1 MANLRDRLS
10 RIREQKK
17 TGTAQT
23 PRSAF
28 RQDSADITFF
38 EKQGWKSCGY
48 MSLKRE
54 IILPEPAELP
64 EKLPPALIILIPDLE
79 RICGNGI
86 PLPKIGDFLFFDLET
101 SGLSGGAGTVAFLAA
116 FGRLVKISGKVYLRI
131 TQYLLLDYPGEN
143 DFLEA
148 LLGEFN
154 DDEPRRRTAG
164 YRCSPEELYSGFNTL
179 KNAPVGRGIKPL
191 STNKEQII
199 VSYNGKCFDSQI
211 LKTRC
216 LMNRIKSPEYFHADL
231 LHPARRL
238 WKTVLDDCS
247 QGTIET
253 NILGLDRTGD
263 ISGALAPEI
272 WFDFL
277 KTGNAERLMGI
288 CDHNCRD
295 IAGLSAILYA
305 MSRIAEDPLIMV
317 KKYRYDI
324 EQLALRWRSFLRH
337 ENETDNILH
346 ITGTNL
352 LRLAAKQKCPRALL
366 VYSMD
371 QLRGGNYKDGRKLLS
386 RIVASDFTEN
396 IRAAALRALAIDSER
411 RLKNITEALE
421 FTRQGLEIQLTGCGR
436 KEFEYRCKRLEQKIV
451 VSG

>member
-1 MANLRDRLS
+1 MANLRDRLR
-10 RIREQKK
+10 RIQEQKK

-23 PRSAF
+23 PRPV
-28 RQDSADITFF
+28 ADQSSIDISFF
-38 EKQGWKSCGY
+38 EKKGWTLCGY

-54 IILPEPAELP
+54 IILSAPEELP
-64 EKLPPALIILIPDLE
+64 EKLPPALNILIPDLE
-79 RICGNGI
+79 RICKNGK
-86 PLPKIGDFLFFDLET
+86 PLPKIEDFLFFDLET

-116 FGRLVKISGKVYLRI
+116 FGSFVKKSGNLSLRI

-148 LLGEFN
+148 LLGEF
-154 DDEPRRRTAG
+154 D
-164 YRCSPEELYSGFNTL
+164 
-179 KNAPVGRGIKPL
+179 
-191 STNKEQII
+191 NKEQII

-216 LMNRIKSPEYFHADL
+216 LMNRMKPPEYFHADL

-263 ISGALAPEI
+263 IPGALAPDI

-295 IAGLSAILYA
+295 IAGLAAILRA
-305 MSRIAEDPLIMV
+305 MSFIADDPLSTV

-324 EQLALRWRSFLRH
+324 EPLALRWRLFLRH
-337 ENETDNILH
+337 TNVTDNDLH
-346 ITGTNL
+346 ITGINL
-352 LRLAAKQKCPRALL
+352 LHLAVKQKYPRVSL
-366 VYSMD
+366 VYAMD
-371 QLRGGNYKDGRKLLS
+371 QLRGGNFNEGRKLLLRMITGS
-386 RIVASDFTEN
+386 FPEN
-396 IRAAALRALAIDSER
+396 IRAAAFRALAIDSER
-411 RLKNITEALE
+411 RLENIKEALE
-421 FTRQGLEIQLTGCGR
+421 FARQGLEIQLTESGR
-436 KEFEYRCKRLEQKIV
+436 MEFEHRCERLEQKILLYTTR
-451 VSG
+451 